1 MVKESW
7 NLISNFD
14 NGVERERER
23 ERDCLMRGYVGD
35 WVANV
40 NNLPCEKLV

>member
-1 MVKESW
+1 MVKESR

-14 NGVERERER
+14 NGVERER

-40 NNLPCEKLV
+40 NNLLCEKLV

>member
-1 MVKESW
+1 MVKESR

-23 ERDCLMRGYVGD
+23 LFDAWLCGRLSG
-35 WVANV
+35 
-40 NNLPCEKLV
+40 